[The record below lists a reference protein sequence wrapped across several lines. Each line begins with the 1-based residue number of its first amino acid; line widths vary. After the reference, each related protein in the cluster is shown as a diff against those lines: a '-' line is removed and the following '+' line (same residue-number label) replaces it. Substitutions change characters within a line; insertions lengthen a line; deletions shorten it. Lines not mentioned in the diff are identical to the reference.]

1 MKSFKKTKEQKNI
14 EKIET
19 KAAGFKKN
27 KTIFTASKNAINGII
42 HVFKTE
48 RNLRIDYLIGATVLF
63 LSLFFNFTKTELIC
77 LILTVG
83 FVIFAE
89 MINSTVEYM
98 TDLIT
103 EEYNEKARAAK
114 DIAAGGV
121 LMATGSSVLVAY
133 FLFADKIR
141 EASTELLSTVLGS
154 RGHVLVTILFVSVI
168 LTIILKGMFNKKK
181 INFVEAF
188 PSTRVTISFALATY
202 LFIITKS
209 FIVGGIAFVLCFIIY
224 SLKKETDKVS
234 TFHVLLSALLGVLI
248 VLIIYQLT
256 LFAPAIS
263 HLTWKIF

>member
-1 MKSFKKTKEQKNI
+1 MLKNKEGKSKQDPKDN
-14 EKIET
+14 ET
-19 KAAGFKKN
+19 VVKGFKKN

-63 LSLFFNFTKTELIC
+63 LSLFFDFTKTEIIC

-103 EEYNEKARAAK
+103 EQYNEKARAAK

-121 LMATGSSVLVAY
+121 LMATGAAVLVAY
-133 FLFADKIR
+133 FLFADKIKG
-141 EASTELLSTVLGS
+141 ASTMLLADVLGS
-154 RGHVLVTILFVSVI
+154 RGHVLVTILFISVI
-168 LTIILKGMFNKKK
+168 LTIIFKGVFSKKPS
-181 INFVEAF
+181 NFVEAF

-202 LFIITKS
+202 LYIITKS
-209 FIVGGIAFVLCFIIY
+209 FIVGGVSFALGIIIY

-234 TFHVLLSALLGVLI
+234 TLHVLLSAMLGVLI

-256 LFAPAIS
+256 LFAPTFS
-263 HLTWKIF
+263 NVTWKIF